1 LITLTFI
8 VYRNCELTILSIVVR
23 IILHVNMLFKLV
35 PVLKG
40 ICYLK
45 VHRSIVSDCGKAIL
59 QAKSFRA
66 KVYRFINSGGLE
78 EDF

>member
-1 LITLTFI
+1 
-8 VYRNCELTILSIVVR
+8 
-23 IILHVNMLFKLV
+23 MLFKLV